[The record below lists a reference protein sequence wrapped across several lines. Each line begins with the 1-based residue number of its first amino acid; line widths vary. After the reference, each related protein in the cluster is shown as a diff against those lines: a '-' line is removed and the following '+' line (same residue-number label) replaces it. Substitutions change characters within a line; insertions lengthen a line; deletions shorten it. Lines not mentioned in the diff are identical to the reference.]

1 MSYQTLWV
9 RYFLLTT
16 ACELLVAYPL
26 LRAVEA
32 TRWRRVSAVMVA
44 NLASHPLVWFVLARV
59 IASRTAL
66 TLVAEP
72 WAVASEAFVYALVF
86 PALRPWRALGVSA
99 LSNALS
105 FVVGAVAASLVTRM

>member
-1 MSYQTLWV
+1 MSYQALWF

-26 LRAVEA
+26 LRVTEP
-32 TRWRRVSAVMVA
+32 TRWRRVSAVVLA

-66 TLVAEP
+66 TLIAEP
-72 WAVASEAFVYALVF
+72 WAVASEAFVYALIF

-99 LSNALS
+99 LANALS
-105 FVVGAVAASLVTRM
+105 FVVGAAATGVLTMT